1 MEDDRKEWEIEEE
14 LKKKK
19 SLSNVRID
27 EDELFDIAANLNRS

>member
-1 MEDDRKEWEIEEE
+1 MQKEIEEE

-27 EDELFDIAANLNRS
+27 DDELLDIAANLN

>member
-1 MEDDRKEWEIEEE
+1 MQKEIEEE

-27 EDELFDIAANLNRS
+27 DDELLDIAANLNQ